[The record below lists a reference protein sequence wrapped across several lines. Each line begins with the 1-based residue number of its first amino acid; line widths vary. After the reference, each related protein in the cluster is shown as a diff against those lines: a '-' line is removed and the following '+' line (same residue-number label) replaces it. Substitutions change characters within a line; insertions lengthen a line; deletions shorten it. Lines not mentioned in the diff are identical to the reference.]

1 MLRQGRGKGDTDN
14 ASKLQTLAKR
24 QQHYLEFLSPSVPTG
39 SLWICCPTMY
49 KSRCGCS
56 DMIRAISTQFLWP
69 VHYLEESYVARLS
82 GWLHFRPIRQHPM
95 TSVVRF

>member
-39 SLWICCPTMY
+39 SLWIY
-49 KSRCGCS
+49 KSRC
-56 DMIRAISTQFLWP
+56 DMVRAISTQFLWP